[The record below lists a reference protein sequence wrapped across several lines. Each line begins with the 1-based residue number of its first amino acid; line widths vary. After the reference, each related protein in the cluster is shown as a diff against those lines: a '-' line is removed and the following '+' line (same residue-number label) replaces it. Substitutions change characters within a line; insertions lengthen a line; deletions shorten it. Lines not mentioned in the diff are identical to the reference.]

1 MPNAWATSNWYDHSM
16 RTLLLSLAVL
26 LVTNLN
32 SHAQKNVV
40 PKPPANAAPVQTNG
54 VTQGQVTAET
64 TTQTNTVSA
73 AQAMR
78 ARNAALWV
86 HRNLMQRIFG
96 MNVSYSGALVPP
108 SQARRAPPL
117 PPNAPGYPFENV
129 SINPITGRAE
139 GITLLSIHF

>member
-1 MPNAWATSNWYDHSM
+1 MLGRRQIGMITPM

-108 SQARRAPPL
+108 SQARRAP
-117 PPNAPGYPFENV
+117 
-129 SINPITGRAE
+129 
-139 GITLLSIHF
+139 